1 MTDVKHRAVPAVRV
15 AAIDPDL
22 LVSEASLV
30 RQRYRLVMEHEVLI
44 DQGTPHDSADV
55 IDREA
60 VTAWGPARS
69 NAHDQQR
76 AMASSLSRPR
86 ETVPR
91 LGPFASNHQKRAG
104 VITMRYFLALG
115 LLITSCVTVIAAPV
129 HHRRQAA
136 LHHGHHGSNY
146 AAPDWLGAYAGP
158 RPQVPYNDAPSYNDP
173 SKFGG
178 DEALPIGR

>member
-1 MTDVKHRAVPAVRV
+1 
-15 AAIDPDL
+15 
-22 LVSEASLV
+22 
-30 RQRYRLVMEHEVLI
+30 
-44 DQGTPHDSADV
+44 
-55 IDREA
+55 
-60 VTAWGPARS
+60 
-69 NAHDQQR
+69 
-76 AMASSLSRPR
+76 MASSLSRPR

-115 LLITSCVTVIAAPV
+115 LLITSCVTVIAAPA

-158 RPQVPYNDAPSYNDP
+158 RPQVPYNDAPTYNDP

-178 DEALPIGR
+178 DEALPIGQ